1 MDYLKKRDITIYNL
15 ILKEQKRQQDCLTL
29 IASENFTSSAVLA
42 AQGSVLTNKYAE
54 GYPDKRYYNG
64 CKCVDEIEK
73 IAILRAQKLFNVK
86 YVNVQPHSGTQ
97 ANMAVL
103 QALLKPNDVILG
115 MSLDAGGHLTH
126 GSILSFSGI
135 FFRSFSYSV
144 SPETEILDYENILK
158 IACHVKPKLI
168 IAGASAYSRKIDFV
182 KFRQIADKVN
192 AYLMADIAH
201 IAGLIVSQLHPC
213 PLLAKA
219 DVVTS
224 TTHKTLRG
232 PRGGIILTN
241 SLEISNKINKG
252 IFPGIQ
258 GGPFMHTI
266 AAKAVSFKE
275 ALKDDFISYQKQI
288 VKNSLCLADRLIS
301 LGYRVISGTTEN
313 HLLTIDV
320 TYKNPQLNGKIAADV
335 LQKINIIV
343 NKNFIPFDKR
353 KGFCPSGIRL
363 GTAAMTTRGFK
374 EIEFIKVADMI
385 NRALINYQND
395 IILRQIK
402 KEVLTLMAKYPLF
415 SYC

>member
-1 MDYLKKRDITIYNL
+1 MDYLKKKDITIHNL
-15 ILKEQKRQQDCLTL
+15 ILKETKRQEDCLTL
-29 IASENFTSSAVLA
+29 IASENFTSPAVLE
-42 AQGSVLTNKYAE
+42 AQGSILTNKYAE

-64 CKCVDEIEK
+64 CYFVDEIEK
-73 IAILRAQKLFNVK
+73 IAISRAQQLFNVK

-115 MSLDAGGHLTH
+115 MSLDAGGHLSH

-158 IACHVKPKLI
+158 IAYQVKPKLI

-201 IAGLIVSQLHPC
+201 IAGLIVSRLHPC

-241 SLEISNKINKG
+241 SLEINNKINKG
-252 IFPGIQ
+252 IFPGTQ
-258 GGPFMHTI
+258 GGPFMHII
-266 AAKAVSFKE
+266 AAKAVAFKE
-275 ALKDDFISYQKQI
+275 ALTNDFILYQQQV
-288 VKNSLCLADRLIS
+288 VKNSLCLTNCLIS

-313 HLLTIDV
+313 HLLTVDV
-320 TYKNPQLNGKIAADV
+320 TYNNPQLNGKIAADI

-343 NKNFIPFDKR
+343 NKNFIPFDKK
-353 KGFCPSGIRL
+353 KGFYPSGIRL

-374 EIEFIKVADMI
+374 EKEFIQIAYMI
-385 NRALINYQND
+385 NRALKNYQNE
-395 IILRQIK
+395 IILAQIK
-402 KEVLTLMAKYPLF
+402 KEVLTLIAKYPL
-415 SYC
+415 YY